1 MSTLTD
7 RYVWGVLR
15 AVPTAQ
21 RPELEP
27 EIRALVADAVD
38 ARTAAGGDP
47 AAGEHAA
54 LAELGDPELL
64 AARYTGRQL
73 VLIGPRFYPD
83 WRRVLGLVLPIVVP
97 IVIIVTIGAAW
108 LNGSS
113 MTELVS
119 VGVGTGV
126 NVAVQVT
133 FWITLVFAVIERS
146 GRASLGDAWTPDNLP
161 ELPAVE
167 ARPHIAEIVISI
179 VALGV
184 AIAALIWQQLAMPIT
199 IDGTGYPLF
208 NPDLWSFWIPWFV
221 VVLGLEI
228 VFTFVRWARGGWT
241 WVLAAVNLALNVAF
255 TIPAV
260 WLLQRQML
268 LDPALVKAI
277 EAQVGS
283 SAWITP
289 TTTVIGVV
297 AVAIASW
304 DSVDGFRKAARRA
317 RGAGAGTGR

>member
-38 ARTAAGGDP
+38 ARAAAGGDP
-47 AAGEHAA
+47 ATAERAA

-83 WRRVLGLVLPIVVP
+83 WRRLLRLILPIVVP
-97 IVIIVTIGAAW
+97 IVVIVTVGAAW
-108 LNGSS
+108 LDGSNA
-113 MTELVS
+113 TELVGI
-119 VGVGTGV
+119 GVGNGV
-126 NVAVQVT
+126 IAVIQVT
-133 FWITLVFAVIERS
+133 FWITLVFALVERS
-146 GRASLGDAWTPDNLP
+146 GRTTLRHAWTPDDLP

-167 ARPHIAEIVISI
+167 ARPHMAEIVVSV

-184 AIAALIWQQLAMPIT
+184 AIAALVWQQLAMPIT
-199 IDGTGYPLF
+199 IDGTGYPLL

-221 VVLGLEI
+221 AILGLEI

-241 WVLAAVNLALNVAF
+241 WVLATVNLVLNVAF

-260 WLLQRQML
+260 WLLQREML
-268 LDPALVKAI
+268 LDPALVNAI
-277 EAQVGS
+277 ESQVGS

-317 RGAGAGTGR
+317 RGA